1 MAETP
6 KGTVRAM
13 PRAVASRVCL
23 LVMGDG
29 ISATHPLPE
38 SGDVSIGRSPA
49 CDVFIDD
56 PSISRRHAVLHLG
69 STWTIEDAGS
79 ANGTRVGDSWLPP
92 GRPVAVSPGEVID
105 IGSVMVLIQDR
116 SAPQRQRRLWSHSY
130 FEARLEDECARSL
143 RSGATFAVVQVH
155 GDDATPVADVQEA
168 LDEALRAAD
177 VVGHYGPGEFEVL
190 LLDVKQPDIELVT
203 ERIVEKLRERGAPV
217 KLGIACYPQDGR
229 DPHALIARACGRARG
244 EPEHAGV
251 GGAIVITEGAMQQL
265 HRLVERIATG
275 NISVLI
281 LGETGAGKEIL
292 AETVH
297 RRSLRA
303 DKPFVDLNCAGLSR
317 ELLESELFGYERGAF
332 TGAVHTKPGLLETA
346 DGGTVFLDEVGEMPV
361 ATQVKLLRVLEVRE
375 VLRVG
380 GLKPRSIDVRFVSAT
395 NRDLEAEVARGG
407 FRQDLYFRLNG
418 ITLMIPPL
426 RQRVGEIEGLA
437 RAFVKQVS
445 NGAKEPVISSEAMR
459 LLERYAWPGN
469 IRELRNVIER
479 AVLLC
484 ADGAITPAH
493 LPVDK
498 MRAVPSRWNDA
509 VPTATATQD
518 SAAHATSSVRPRRST
533 DRSARLQPPPAA
545 PPKDMR
551 SELDDLE
558 RKRILEALEQCG
570 GNQTR
575 AAQLVGIS
583 RRTLLKRLDDYGIVR
598 PRKPPRA

>member
-6 KGTVRAM
+6 KRTIRAM
-13 PRAVASRVCL
+13 PRTVTSRLCL
-23 LVMGDG
+23 LVMGDNV
-29 ISATHPLPE
+29 SATHPLPE
-38 SGDVSIGRSPA
+38 SGDISIGRTPQ

-69 STWTIEDAGS
+69 DTWTIEDAGS
-79 ANGTRVGDSWLPP
+79 ANGTRVGENWLVPQ
-92 GRPVAVSPGEVID
+92 RPVVINPGEVVD
-105 IGSVMVLIQDR
+105 VGSVMILIQDR
-116 SAPQRQRRLWSHSY
+116 SAPQRQRRLWNHGY

-143 RSGATFAVVQVH
+143 RSGASFAVVQVH
-155 GDDATPVADVQEA
+155 GDEATPVTDVQEA

-177 VVGHYGPGEFEVL
+177 VVGHYGPGEYEVL
-190 LLDVKQPDIELVT
+190 LLDVNADDLGQVT
-203 ERIVEKLRERGAPV
+203 ERIKTRLLERGARV
-217 KLGIACYPQDGR
+217 TLGVACYPQDGR
-229 DPHALIARACGRARG
+229 DPYSLIARATSRARG
-244 EPEHAGV
+244 EPEHADAGS
-251 GGAIVITEGAMQQL
+251 AIVIAEGAMQQL

-292 AETVH
+292 AETIH
-297 RRSLRA
+297 RTSQRA
-303 DKPFVDLNCAGLSR
+303 DKAFVRLNCAALTES
-317 ELLESELFGYERGAF
+317 LLESELFGYERGAF
-332 TGAVHTKPGLLETA
+332 TGAVQTKPGLLETG
-346 DGGTVFLDEVGEMPV
+346 DGGTVFLDEVGEMPL

-395 NRDLEAEVARGG
+395 NRDLEAEVTRGA

-426 RQRVGEIEGLA
+426 RQRVGEIAGLA
-437 RAFVKQVS
+437 RAFVKQVAVS
-445 NGAKEPVISSEAMR
+445 GKEPVISKEAMR

-484 ADGAITPAH
+484 ADGEIGPEH
-493 LPVDK
+493 LPLDK
-498 MRAVPSRWNDA
+498 MRAAPARWEEPPRAPVPRTTMPRATTSRVMTTPRN
-509 VPTATATQD
+509 VPA
-518 SAAHATSSVRPRRST
+518 
-533 DRSARLQPPPAA
+533 AA
-545 PPKDMR
+545 PPPRSMR
-551 SELDDLE
+551 IELDDLE
-558 RKRILEALEQCG
+558 KQRILEALDQCG

-598 PRKPPRA
+598 PRKAKRS